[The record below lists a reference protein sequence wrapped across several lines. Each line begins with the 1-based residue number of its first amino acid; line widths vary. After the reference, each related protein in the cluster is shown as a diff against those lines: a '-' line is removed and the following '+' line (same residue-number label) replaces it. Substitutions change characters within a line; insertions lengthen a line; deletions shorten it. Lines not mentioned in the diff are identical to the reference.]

1 MEPKDGGKADEIMNK
16 ELLDWIKETKKEP
29 SKENEETLEK
39 KQPEGKCEICGD
51 NLSKFVC
58 IKCEKSVCPSC
69 YFKII
74 GICKS
79 CTNQEIMEKWE
90 GKTPDW
96 EHILGVQW
104 VD

>member
-1 MEPKDGGKADEIMNK
+1 MGVLWVEPKDGGKAEEIMNK

-29 SKENEETLEK
+29 VKESEDSPNK
-39 KQPEGKCEICGD
+39 KQPEGNCEICGD
-51 NLSKFVC
+51 NQSKFVC

-79 CTNQEIMEKWE
+79 CINQEIMDKWE
-90 GKTPDW
+90 GKTTAPK
-96 EHILGVQW
+96 
-104 VD
+104 